1 MLGQTLR
8 MKKKRATHPSQAPWD
23 TQILFCDKNTLSQ
36 RGSVYTKKLKRLI
49 GQAGW
54 LTDWLTD
61 WESKQTDSYILLH
74 TALKHWSAFWREG
87 VCGAL
92 ILSYISRFC
101 PFLEIQNFELH
112 FLLGGGGG
120 QEIRKINM
128 FGDMMK
134 LWFIFCTFWGSFL
147 SIWGFLRSMFRFG
160 KCF

>member
-8 MKKKRATHPSQAPWD
+8 MKKKRVTHPSQAPWD
-23 TQILFCDKNTLSQ
+23 TQILFCDKNTLLQ

-87 VCGAL
+87 GGGGMWHTD
-92 ILSYISRFC
+92 IIIYKKFC

-112 FLLGGGGG
+112 FLLGGGAGDQKNKYVWRYDEIMIYFLYVLGG
-120 QEIRKINM
+120 HFYQ
-128 FGDMMK
+128 FGA
-134 LWFIFCTFWGSFL
+134 F
-147 SIWGFLRSMFRFG
+147 
-160 KCF
+160 